1 MKQWTIGELLKETRN
16 YLIKKNISEPRLS
29 SEILLA
35 EVLKMKRLDLYLKFD
50 RKIEP
55 SELDKYREFIKRRIS
70 GEPVQYIIG
79 KTEFFGLSFKINEN
93 VLIPRPESEFL
104 AERAIDYFKN
114 RENGIIVDIGTGS
127 GAIGI
132 SVAYYSK
139 NVKVTLSDVS
149 EEALEIAS
157 YNAKNLLKEEGR
169 YVINRGDLY
178 EGITAKA
185 DLITANLP
193 YLNNEQMKNLQTEV
207 KNEPESAL
215 SGGEDGLDL
224 IIKLIDETESHINK
238 GGELIIE
245 FDEAGIEKLGS
256 FLEKKG
262 LEYSFYKDYNNL
274 YRYCIIEY

>member
-35 EVLKMKRLDLYLKFD
+35 EVLGMKRLDLYLKFD
-50 RKIEP
+50 RNIEP
-55 SELDKYREFIKRRIS
+55 PELDKYREFIKRRIS

-104 AERAIDYFKN
+104 TERAIDYFKN
-114 RENGIIVDIGTGS
+114 RENGLIVDIGTGS

-224 IIKLIDETESHINK
+224 IRKLIDETESHINK
-238 GGELIIE
+238 GGELIVE

-262 LEYSFYKDYNNL
+262 LEYSFHKDYNNL